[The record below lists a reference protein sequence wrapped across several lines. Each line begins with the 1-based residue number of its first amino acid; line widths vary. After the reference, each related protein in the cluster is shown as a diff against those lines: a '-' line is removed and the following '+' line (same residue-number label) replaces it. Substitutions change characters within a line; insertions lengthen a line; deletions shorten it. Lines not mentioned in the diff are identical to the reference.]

1 MSISQKN
8 KLLIVDGHAMVF
20 RAWFSIPERLN
31 SNQTDTRGAYGFIN
45 TLLKTIRE
53 NNISHV
59 SVCFDT
65 KAPTFRDK
73 IFPEYK
79 AQRPPVDP
87 NLHKQIPIAKDL
99 LSSMNIP
106 VYEQDGFEADD
117 LVGTLSSIAD
127 KNKLQCLILTGD
139 ADQLQLVNSNT
150 NVLMYSGFGEIKT
163 YDNKAVKE
171 RYDGLGPEFV
181 AEIKALEGDPSDN
194 IPGVPG
200 IGKKSARTLLLNFG
214 HFENLFE
221 NTSNIEKISNLR
233 GAKRVQTLL
242 VDNKEIAIQGLS
254 LTNIVRDVAIDWNL
268 NKCEFGNFDIEKIT
282 KTFEHYELKT
292 SLNNF
297 KNTIKYIETSID
309 QKKNNLP
316 NIEKHYDKFV
326 LVNDNE
332 SFNKMYEELM
342 NSDHFSFD
350 TETTGLN
357 TLEDEIIGISFCNSL
372 NKSWY
377 VVLKHENEKIIFN
390 DSHYKKIKE
399 LFENEKISKSAHN
412 ANFDIMVLK
421 NYGID
426 VVNLN
431 FDTMIAAALCAKS
444 SLSLKNLS
452 EEILNISMTKITDL
466 IGTGKNQKT
475 LNEVSLI
482 DVYKYAA
489 ADSYITYKLREF
501 FLTDLKKYN
510 QEKLFYELE
519 IPLIKEI
526 IEMQINGFLLNVSK
540 LESMSKK
547 LNDELLELDQAIHQQ
562 FPEKE
567 FNINSGKQISEILV
581 NDLKAPLL
589 KKTKTGIS
597 VDSDVLERYSTNKN
611 LDERVIQI
619 SSGLLRYR
627 ELAKIKS
634 TYVDALPNLVN
645 SKTKRI
651 HTTFNQVGTSTG
663 RLSSHNPNVQNIP
676 IRSKIGR
683 EVRSA
688 FIVEEKKNLQMLSV
702 DYSQIELRVL
712 AHFSK
717 DTNLVEAFINGED
730 IHNST
735 ARLIYSSN
743 EVNDEQRRIAKILNF
758 GVLYG
763 LGAHGVSQQTDLS
776 RQQGKEFID
785 LYFGKYPG
793 IKTYQQHL
801 IEFAKSKGY
810 SETILGRRRY
820 LENINSSYAREK
832 AFAERI
838 AINMPIQGTAAEIIK
853 VAMIDLGKEIRK
865 NDMKSKILIQVH
877 DELIFEVA
885 SGELME
891 LNMII
896 NSIMPNA
903 IKLDV
908 PVLVDIKTGIT
919 WGNLG

>member
-357 TLEDEIIGISFCNSL
+357 TLEDEIIGISFCNSI

>member
-1 MSISQKN
+1 MSKSEEN

-53 NNISHV
+53 HSISHV

-65 KAPTFRDK
+65 KAPTFRDE

-106 VYEQDGFEADD
+106 VFEQDGFEADD
-117 LVGTLSSIAD
+117 LVGTISSIAD
-127 KNKLQCLILTGD
+127 KNDLQCLILTGD
-139 ADQLQLVNSNT
+139 ADQLQLVNTNT

-200 IGKKSARTLLLNFG
+200 IGKKAARTLLLNFG
-214 HFENLFE
+214 HFKNLFE
-221 NTSNIEKISNLR
+221 NTANIDKITNLR
-233 GAKRVQTLL
+233 GAKRVQNLL
-242 VDNKEIAIQGLS
+242 VDNKEIAIQGLN
-254 LTNIVRDVAIDWNL
+254 LTNIVRDVVIDWNL
-268 NKCEFGNFDIEKIT
+268 NKCKFGNFDIEKIT

-297 KNTIKYIETSID
+297 KNTINYIETSKD
-309 QKKNNLP
+309 EKKNNIP
-316 NIEKHYDKFV
+316 NIEKHHDKFI

-332 SFNKMYEELM
+332 TFIKMYEELI
-342 NSDHFSFD
+342 NSNHFSFD

-357 TLEDEIIGISFCNSL
+357 TLEDEIIGISFCNSI
-372 NKSWY
+372 KRSWY
-377 VVLKHENEKIIFN
+377 VVLKHDNEKIIFN

-431 FDTMIAAALCAKS
+431 FDTMIAAALCDKS

-452 EEILNISMTKITDL
+452 EEILNITMTKITDL

-475 LNEVSLI
+475 LNEISLN

-489 ADSYITYKLREF
+489 ADSYITYKLREY
-501 FLTDLKKYN
+501 FLSDLKKYN

-526 IEMQINGFLLNVSK
+526 IEMQINGFLLDVSK
-540 LESMSKK
+540 LETMSEK
-547 LNDELLELDQAIHQQ
+547 LNSELLELDQAIHQQ

-567 FNINSGKQISEILV
+567 FNIKSGKQISEILV

-597 VDSDVLERYSTNKN
+597 VDSDVLERYSKNKN

-663 RLSSHNPNVQNIP
+663 RLSSQNPNVQNIP

-688 FIVEEKKNLQMLSV
+688 FIVEENKNSQMLSV

-717 DTNLVEAFINGED
+717 DTNLVKAFQNGED

-735 ARLIYSSN
+735 ARLMYSSN
-743 EVNDEQRRIAKILNF
+743 EVSDEQRRIAKILNF

-763 LGAHGVSQQTDLS
+763 LGPHGVSQQTDLS

-793 IKTYQQHL
+793 IKTYQKNL

-865 NDMKSKILIQVH
+865 NKMQSKILIQVH

-919 WGNLG
+919 WGSLG

>member
-1 MSISQKN
+1 MSKSQEN

-53 NNISHV
+53 NDISHV

-106 VYEQDGFEADD
+106 VFEQDGFEADD

-200 IGKKSARTLLLNFG
+200 IGKKAARTLLLNFG

-221 NTSNIEKISNLR
+221 NTANIEKITNLR
-233 GAKRVQTLL
+233 GAKRVQNLL

-254 LTNIVRDVAIDWNL
+254 LTNIVRDVVLDWNL
-268 NKCEFGNFDIEKIT
+268 NECEFGNFDIEKIT

-309 QKKNNLP
+309 QNKNNTP

-332 SFNKMYEELM
+332 SFINMYEELIK
-342 NSDHFSFD
+342 SDHFSFD

-357 TLEDEIIGISFCNSL
+357 TLEDEIIGISFCNSI
-372 NKSWY
+372 KISWY

-390 DSHYKKIKE
+390 DYHYKKIKE

-421 NYGID
+421 NYGIN

-519 IPLIKEI
+519 IPL
-526 IEMQINGFLLNVSK
+526 MYLN
-540 LESMSKK
+540 
-547 LNDELLELDQAIHQQ
+547 
-562 FPEKE
+562 
-567 FNINSGKQISEILV
+567 
-581 NDLKAPLL
+581 
-589 KKTKTGIS
+589 
-597 VDSDVLERYSTNKN
+597 
-611 LDERVIQI
+611 
-619 SSGLLRYR
+619 
-627 ELAKIKS
+627 
-634 TYVDALPNLVN
+634 
-645 SKTKRI
+645 
-651 HTTFNQVGTSTG
+651 
-663 RLSSHNPNVQNIP
+663 
-676 IRSKIGR
+676 
-683 EVRSA
+683 
-688 FIVEEKKNLQMLSV
+688 
-702 DYSQIELRVL
+702 
-712 AHFSK
+712 
-717 DTNLVEAFINGED
+717 
-730 IHNST
+730 
-735 ARLIYSSN
+735 
-743 EVNDEQRRIAKILNF
+743 
-758 GVLYG
+758 
-763 LGAHGVSQQTDLS
+763 
-776 RQQGKEFID
+776 
-785 LYFGKYPG
+785 
-793 IKTYQQHL
+793 
-801 IEFAKSKGY
+801 
-810 SETILGRRRY
+810 
-820 LENINSSYAREK
+820 
-832 AFAERI
+832 
-838 AINMPIQGTAAEIIK
+838 
-853 VAMIDLGKEIRK
+853 
-865 NDMKSKILIQVH
+865 
-877 DELIFEVA
+877 
-885 SGELME
+885 
-891 LNMII
+891 
-896 NSIMPNA
+896 
-903 IKLDV
+903 
-908 PVLVDIKTGIT
+908 
-919 WGNLG
+919 

>member
-1 MSISQKN
+1 MSKSQEN

-106 VYEQDGFEADD
+106 VFEQDGFEADD

-200 IGKKSARTLLLNFG
+200 IGKKAARTLLLNFG

-221 NTSNIEKISNLR
+221 NTANIEKITNLR
-233 GAKRVQTLL
+233 GAKRVQNLL

-254 LTNIVRDVAIDWNL
+254 LTNIVRDVVLDWNL
-268 NKCEFGNFDIEKIT
+268 NECEFGNFDIEKIT

-297 KNTIKYIETSID
+297 KNTIKYIDTSID
-309 QKKNNLP
+309 QNKNNTP

-332 SFNKMYEELM
+332 SFINMYEELIK
-342 NSDHFSFD
+342 SDHFSFD

-357 TLEDEIIGISFCNSL
+357 TLEDEIIGISFCNSI
-372 NKSWY
+372 KISWY

-390 DSHYKKIKE
+390 DYHYKKIKE

-421 NYGID
+421 NYGIN

-526 IEMQINGFLLNVSK
+526 IEMQINGFLLDVSK
-540 LESMSKK
+540 LESMSEK

-663 RLSSHNPNVQNIP
+663 RLSSQNPNVQNIP

-717 DTNLVEAFINGED
+717 DKNLVEAFINGED

-735 ARLIYSSN
+735 ARLMYSSN
-743 EVNDEQRRIAKILNF
+743 EVSDEQRRIAKILNF

-865 NDMKSKILIQVH
+865 NNMKSKILIQVH

>member
-200 IGKKSARTLLLNFG
+200 IGKKAARTLLLNFG

-221 NTSNIEKISNLR
+221 NTANIEKITNLR
-233 GAKRVQTLL
+233 GAKRVQNLL

-254 LTNIVRDVAIDWNL
+254 LTNIVRDVVLDWNL
-268 NKCEFGNFDIEKIT
+268 NECEFGNFDIEKIT

-297 KNTIKYIETSID
+297 KNTIKYIDTSID
-309 QKKNNLP
+309 QNKNNTP

-332 SFNKMYEELM
+332 SFINMYEELIK
-342 NSDHFSFD
+342 SDHFSFD

-357 TLEDEIIGISFCNSL
+357 TLEDEIIGISFCNSI
-372 NKSWY
+372 KISWY

-390 DSHYKKIKE
+390 DYHYKKIKE

-421 NYGID
+421 NYGIN

-526 IEMQINGFLLNVSK
+526 IEMQINGFLLDVSK
-540 LESMSKK
+540 LESMSEK

-663 RLSSHNPNVQNIP
+663 RLSSQNPNVQNIP

-717 DTNLVEAFINGED
+717 DKNLVEAFINGED

-735 ARLIYSSN
+735 ARLMYSSN
-743 EVNDEQRRIAKILNF
+743 EVSDEQRRIAKILNF

-865 NDMKSKILIQVH
+865 NNMKSKILIQVH

>member
-221 NTSNIEKISNLR
+221 NTANIEKISNLR

>member
-163 YDNKAVKE
+163 YDNKAVTE

-200 IGKKSARTLLLNFG
+200 IGKKAARTLLLNFG

-221 NTSNIEKISNLR
+221 NTANIEKISNLR

-282 KTFEHYELKT
+282 KTFEYYELKT

-309 QKKNNLP
+309 HKKNNLP

-332 SFNKMYEELM
+332 SFIKMYEELM

-357 TLEDEIIGISFCNSL
+357 TLEDEIIGISFCNSIK
-372 NKSWY
+372 KSWY

-688 FIVEEKKNLQMLSV
+688 FIVEEKKNLLMLSV

-743 EVNDEQRRIAKILNF
+743 EVSDEQRRIAKILNF

-865 NDMKSKILIQVH
+865 NNMKSKILIQVH

>member
-1 MSISQKN
+1 M
-8 KLLIVDGHAMVF
+8 
-20 RAWFSIPERLN
+20 
-31 SNQTDTRGAYGFIN
+31 
-45 TLLKTIRE
+45 
-53 NNISHV
+53 
-59 SVCFDT
+59 
-65 KAPTFRDK
+65 
-73 IFPEYK
+73 
-79 AQRPPVDP
+79 
-87 NLHKQIPIAKDL
+87 
-99 LSSMNIP
+99 
-106 VYEQDGFEADD
+106 
-117 LVGTLSSIAD
+117 
-127 KNKLQCLILTGD
+127 
-139 ADQLQLVNSNT
+139 
-150 NVLMYSGFGEIKT
+150 
-163 YDNKAVKE
+163 
-171 RYDGLGPEFV
+171 
-181 AEIKALEGDPSDN
+181 
-194 IPGVPG
+194 
-200 IGKKSARTLLLNFG
+200 
-214 HFENLFE
+214 
-221 NTSNIEKISNLR
+221 
-233 GAKRVQTLL
+233 
-242 VDNKEIAIQGLS
+242 
-254 LTNIVRDVAIDWNL
+254 
-268 NKCEFGNFDIEKIT
+268 
-282 KTFEHYELKT
+282 
-292 SLNNF
+292 
-297 KNTIKYIETSID
+297 
-309 QKKNNLP
+309 
-316 NIEKHYDKFV
+316 
-326 LVNDNE
+326 
-332 SFNKMYEELM
+332 
-342 NSDHFSFD
+342 
-350 TETTGLN
+350 
-357 TLEDEIIGISFCNSL
+357 
-372 NKSWY
+372 
-377 VVLKHENEKIIFN
+377 
-390 DSHYKKIKE
+390 
-399 LFENEKISKSAHN
+399 
-412 ANFDIMVLK
+412 
-421 NYGID
+421 
-426 VVNLN
+426 
-431 FDTMIAAALCAKS
+431 
-444 SLSLKNLS
+444 
-452 EEILNISMTKITDL
+452 
-466 IGTGKNQKT
+466 
-475 LNEVSLI
+475 
-482 DVYKYAA
+482 
-489 ADSYITYKLREF
+489 
-501 FLTDLKKYN
+501 
-510 QEKLFYELE
+510 
-519 IPLIKEI
+519 
-526 IEMQINGFLLNVSK
+526 
-540 LESMSKK
+540 

-663 RLSSHNPNVQNIP
+663 RLSSQNPNVQNIP
-676 IRSKIGR
+676 VRSKIGR

-688 FIVEEKKNLQMLSV
+688 FIVEEKKNSQMLSV

-717 DTNLVEAFINGED
+717 DTNLIKAFINGED

-735 ARLIYSSN
+735 ARLMYSSS
-743 EVNDEQRRIAKILNF
+743 EISDEQRRIAKILNF

-763 LGAHGVSQQTDLS
+763 LGPHGVSQQTDLS

-865 NDMKSKILIQVH
+865 NNMKSKILIQVH

-919 WGNLG
+919 WGSLG